1 MDIPEH
7 ITKEPNDDWLRV
19 EKEGHKPFYKTPFPR
34 RIIGNAAM
42 LRSFLAKENTAGRM
56 LDITEDQFSFKRKYG
71 LQRTKCP
78 PSLHASSQDL
88 PRVGDHVIDGIH
100 DDALKGYGNRRT
112 VVELLTR
119 DPEKVVEHKKL
130 LSNSAK
136 QVDRFRHIEKNQE
149 SNVFEGLK
157 KKLAETKDIQDI
169 ITCIIEDEHG
179 VKALTSSFSD
189 LCLAEISQIE
199 VKNSPL
205 SEFPPSVN
213 ENVFCKVVQFG
224 MMTCPQLIS
233 MVINLV
239 VKKEDPVLPSDVFKI
254 ATLFSGL
261 CYSTNHDLDALVKL
275 RSLIMEADGL
285 SNLGL
290 DILSDCGL
298 AQCSR
303 SLSNHRDLFAE
314 VGRAVMDNTAANY
327 PYQSILDNCDL
338 MQEHLT
344 VEVIEKETIDTSN
357 LSTVK
362 KSKEE
367 ALSLFCKEQVLLD
380 TEENKAEKDHL
391 LYVIGVAAGKVLAA
405 HRPEAKKLASFLPAH
420 HNHSNAHLKP
430 TPAITFIL
438 KPYPY
443 QETKNPDMIKLMIR
457 IQRQF
462 LYAVAK
468 SMDDEEEFIAKL
480 KVLENPDV
488 EIETRE
494 KVEKEVKDEV
504 LRFGVWIGA
513 GDLLTVK
520 MVQEAVLLMSGSAT
534 AFGRLEFLGP
544 FRLQLLHMKMKKV
557 CQDYSACM
565 RSDINFDDKLS
576 LPWLAAL
583 TRAKVSNKAKDIK
596 KNDSSFELHDQF
608 ITAVQSNYLLNMFDN
623 FVEENAGLLR
633 DVSDTESAVDFV
645 LTMLAKFGIQICYDP
660 RKAATDK
667 VEGEDDLFAYCKD
680 MVERL
685 LLSLCYDVCEEEG
698 DAEGLRALR
707 RVMIPYFLAQKPG
720 RQDSKYAA
728 HTLIDLVVEL
738 AESER
743 TRRRMDLYVV
753 INPSGTAGG
762 GLFRDKFEEH
772 CIRAVK
778 DCLRGTHGGLDDIKM
793 EKEIG
798 GLSVLT
804 GIQQHGR
811 SSVLRGKQGKEH
823 SKDLVGVTAR
833 ELIEENVCKYD
844 PFNRNREV
852 KHSFLDKSRG
862 SPFHGLTESDL
873 ERFIQR
879 KRAEYRIKYR

>member
-19 EKEGHKPFYKTPFPR
+19 EKEGQKPFYKTPFPR

-42 LRSFLAKENTAGRM
+42 LRGFLAKENTAGRM

-233 MVINLV
+233 MVINLA

-275 RSLIMEADGL
+275 RSLIMQADGL

-362 KSKEE
+362 K
-367 ALSLFCKEQVLLD
+367 
-380 TEENKAEKDHL
+380 
-391 LYVIGVAAGKVLAA
+391 
-405 HRPEAKKLASFLPAH
+405 
-420 HNHSNAHLKP
+420 
-430 TPAITFIL
+430 
-438 KPYPY
+438 
-443 QETKNPDMIKLMIR
+443 
-457 IQRQF
+457 
-462 LYAVAK
+462 
-468 SMDDEEEFIAKL
+468 
-480 KVLENPDV
+480 
-488 EIETRE
+488 
-494 KVEKEVKDEV
+494 
-504 LRFGVWIGA
+504 
-513 GDLLTVK
+513 
-520 MVQEAVLLMSGSAT
+520 
-534 AFGRLEFLGP
+534 
-544 FRLQLLHMKMKKV
+544 
-557 CQDYSACM
+557 
-565 RSDINFDDKLS
+565 
-576 LPWLAAL
+576 
-583 TRAKVSNKAKDIK
+583 
-596 KNDSSFELHDQF
+596 
-608 ITAVQSNYLLNMFDN
+608 
-623 FVEENAGLLR
+623 
-633 DVSDTESAVDFV
+633 
-645 LTMLAKFGIQICYDP
+645 
-660 RKAATDK
+660 
-667 VEGEDDLFAYCKD
+667 
-680 MVERL
+680 
-685 LLSLCYDVCEEEG
+685 
-698 DAEGLRALR
+698 
-707 RVMIPYFLAQKPG
+707 
-720 RQDSKYAA
+720 
-728 HTLIDLVVEL
+728 
-738 AESER
+738 
-743 TRRRMDLYVV
+743 
-753 INPSGTAGG
+753 
-762 GLFRDKFEEH
+762 
-772 CIRAVK
+772 
-778 DCLRGTHGGLDDIKM
+778 
-793 EKEIG
+793 
-798 GLSVLT
+798 
-804 GIQQHGR
+804 
-811 SSVLRGKQGKEH
+811 
-823 SKDLVGVTAR
+823 
-833 ELIEENVCKYD
+833 
-844 PFNRNREV
+844 
-852 KHSFLDKSRG
+852 
-862 SPFHGLTESDL
+862 
-873 ERFIQR
+873 
-879 KRAEYRIKYR
+879 